1 MRDCLTSLLVS
12 VLVTIGLFANKTDI
26 IRLTAMFEDGGVT
39 THSITIE
46 VAAGKEHNPKIDHNI
61 SLAGLLLT
69 DADTLIHK
77 LEREGKGLLRGLYVF
92 RKRIPSGE
100 VCICNGAEFPNS
112 DAVDLLLYLIVKLEE
127 NNWERKLVFKSMR
140 KLLREIYGEE
150 SFGKSWIE
158 RLKRLLV
165 IWKNHSFYFPGSF
178 LWQGEKVEAY
188 FGVIDDF
195 KIKSQGRG
203 KPSRIEITF
212 NEDFIEICKNTDWY
226 RRPPWLEI
234 KKLRKETAKS
244 LYLLALDFR
253 PNEKIKGWKIYIDNN
268 LKRWYRNALNS
279 LASPK
284 HLRPSIIL
292 KRLKGA
298 IEEINEKTN
307 LRMELQKTEEG
318 NYCIL
323 VEEVAPAG
331 TEALKIPFDKLSSE
345 DKALLISY
353 VEIVAEEKKI
363 KNIWGFLRSMT
374 SRQLKIWLNRAKKYF
389 EESQKAE
396 KRGKL
401 IEKPKLINTLLRW
414 AKKELKG
421 KPATFKAFFVGRFL
435 TAYENNEKIVFICV
449 DRVICEAMEKYYS
462 SKVKE
467 LFKKEVVFLTEE
479 EFYLTYA

>member
-1 MRDCLTSLLVS
+1 MAEPNLIVK
-12 VLVTIGLFANKTDI
+12 G
-26 IRLTAMFEDGGVT
+26 EGVR
-39 THSITIE
+39 
-46 VAAGKEHNPKIDHNI
+46 PKLDHNI
-61 SLAGLLLT
+61 TLAGLLIT
-69 DADTLIHK
+69 DADKATLRV
-77 LEREGKGLLRGLYVF
+77 ERASEGPIKGLFFF
-92 RKRIPSGE
+92 RKVLPTGVVYIL
-100 VCICNGAEFPNS
+100 NGAEFPNAE
-112 DAVDLLLYLIVKLEE
+112 AVDFLLYLIWLVEK
-127 NNWERKLVFKSMR
+127 NNWQRKVEFESLNSLAKEVFGVQ
-140 KLLREIYGEE
+140 KL
-150 SFGKSWIE
+150 GKAEKRLIE
-158 RLKRLLV
+158 RILT
-165 IWKNHSFYFPGSF
+165 IWKFHGFYFENSF
-178 LWQGEKVEAY
+178 VWGGEKITTQ
-188 FGVIDDF
+188 FGVIENWE
-195 KIKSQGRG
+195 IKPQGRG
-203 KPSRIEITF
+203 KPTKIEIIF
-212 NEDFIEICKNTDWY
+212 NEKFIEICKDTSWY
-226 RRPPWLEI
+226 RRPSWLEVR
-234 KKLRKETAKS
+234 KLRKEIAKS
-244 LYLLALDFR
+244 LYLLALEYKLSE
-253 PNEKIKGWKIYIDNN
+253 NLKKWKIFVGND

-331 TEALKIPFDKLSSE
+331 TEALKIPFDELSSE

-462 SKVKE
+462 GKVKE

-479 EFYLTYA
+479 EFY